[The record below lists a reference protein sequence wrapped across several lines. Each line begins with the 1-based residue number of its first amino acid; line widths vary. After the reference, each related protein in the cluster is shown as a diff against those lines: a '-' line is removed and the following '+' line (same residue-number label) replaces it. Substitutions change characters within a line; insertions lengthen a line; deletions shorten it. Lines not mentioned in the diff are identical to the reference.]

1 MKITIKDKK
10 KRAEEEAQRPRSG
23 RTSRAETSC
32 AHWIW
37 SIPLLEHVHVFTN
50 PELSEYWIIHDFCGS
65 SITYAWLNHQWW
77 LTLIS
82 MLNDIPSGSIT
93 VLRPTIK
100 GQTMGGG
107 PIPRNPH
114 SFPKI
119 IRIILPLINPWN
131 YTVPKN

>member
-10 KRAEEEAQRPRSG
+10 KKSRRRGTKAKIWKDFKG
-23 RTSRAETSC
+23 RNFLC
-32 AHWIW
+32 PLNW